1 MDVSE
6 EAKYIRGELIYT
18 IYTNQTEHFSIAKI
32 KVLKTNE
39 DFDDD
44 ELVVKGYFGEIFPG
58 EAYVFYGSF
67 IHHKKFG
74 QQYHVD
80 HYERFVPKTEEGLVS
95 YLSSDL
101 FPKIGKKTASRIV
114 EALGT
119 GAVNKI
125 ITEPAVL
132 NDIKGLNDERRTILV
147 ERLKN
152 YQGFDTV
159 VVALQKVGIGLK
171 LAQKIYKRYEDDA
184 INVLEENPYQYVFDI
199 DGFGFHRADLIAT
212 DRGIS
217 LNHPS
222 RIRAGILYVLNDSLN
237 EGHVFIP
244 QDVLIERVNRLL
256 ESRRYAITLEKLI
269 EQLTEME
276 EEDFLILEAER
287 VYLPVSYYAE
297 AGFTTQLK
305 RISEL
310 EVEDSVVEADLLKVV
325 GEVEEEE
332 HLTYGKVQYEA
343 IKQALMTKIMIL
355 TGGPG
360 TGKTTVIKGILQ
372 AFSELSGVS
381 MALKDYTSRSD
392 FPYIL
397 AAPTGRAAKRMTEST
412 GLPAYTIHRLL
423 GWDGHQH
430 FEKTQ
435 DNPLEGKL
443 IIIDEF
449 SMVDIFLANQLFKA
463 IPSTMQV
470 LLVGDE
476 DQLPSVGPGQ
486 VLSDLLH
493 SGQITQ
499 VKLDEVYRQKEGSKI
514 ITLAHKIKH
523 DALTREELAKASD
536 FNFIPCQRQHL
547 MHSIETIVTRAIA
560 RGFDIQ
566 DIQVLAPMYKTDVG
580 IHEINKRIQDIVNP
594 KRQGVREIFTKDMVL
609 RTGDKV
615 IQLVNQPEDNV
626 FNGDIGKVTAIFRE
640 NENVDGEEQVV
651 VSFEEDDVI
660 YTRQDLLN
668 ITHAYCISIH
678 KSQGSEFPIVVM
690 PVDRAY
696 RRMLR
701 KNLLYT
707 AMTRAKQSL
716 IICGDQQ
723 AFIEGVQTIDTNER
737 YTTLIERLTGV
748 FNDESYREKLEENIE
763 EKAMAEE
770 NLSPF
775 DFM

>member
-1 MDVSE
+1 MSE
-6 EAKYIRGELIYT
+6 ETKYIRGELIYT
-18 IYTNQTEHFSIAKI
+18 IYTNQAEHFSIAKI

-39 DFDDD
+39 AFDED

-58 EAYVFYGSF
+58 EAYVFYGTF
-67 IHHKKFG
+67 VHHKKFG
-74 QQYHVD
+74 EQYHVD
-80 HYERFVPKTEEGLVS
+80 HYERYVPKTEEGLVS

-114 EALGT
+114 EALGD
-119 GAVNKI
+119 GAINKI
-125 ITEPAVL
+125 IKEPDL
-132 NDIKGLNDERRTILV
+132 LKDIKGLNDERRTILV
-147 ERLKN
+147 ERLKS

-159 VVALQKVGIGLK
+159 VVTLQKVGIGLK
-171 LAQKIYKRYEDDA
+171 LAQKIYQQYQDEA
-184 INVLEENPYQYVFDI
+184 INILEENPYQYVFDI
-199 DGFGFHRADLIAT
+199 EGFGFHRADLIAT

-222 RIRAGILYVLNDSLN
+222 RIRAGILYVLNEALN
-237 EGHVFIP
+237 DGHVFLPVDIVK
-244 QDVLIERVNRLL
+244 DKVNRLL
-256 ESRRYAITLEKLI
+256 EARRYDITDEMLTKELI
-269 EQLTEME
+269 EMAE
-276 EEDFLILEAER
+276 EEYLVEESDR

-297 AGFTTQLK
+297 AGLTTQLK

-310 EVEDSVVEADLLKVV
+310 EVEETVVEADLLKVV

-343 IKQALMTKIMIL
+343 IKQALMTKVMIL

-360 TGKTTVIKGILQ
+360 TGKTTVIKGILK
-372 AFSELSGVS
+372 AYSELNDVS
-381 MALKDYTSRSD
+381 MKLQDYAKRSD

-397 AAPTGRAAKRMTEST
+397 TAPTGRAAKRITEST

-435 DNPLEGKL
+435 ENQLEGKM

-449 SMVDIFLANQLFKA
+449 SMVDVFLANQLFKA
-463 IPSTMQV
+463 IPSSMQV

-493 SGQITQ
+493 SHQVTQI
-499 VKLDEVYRQKEGSKI
+499 KLDEVYRQKEGSKI
-514 ITLAHKIKH
+514 ITLAHQIKH
-523 DALTREELAKASD
+523 DDLTANDLTKASD
-536 FNFIPCQRQHL
+536 FNFIPCLRHQL
-547 MHSIETIVTRAIA
+547 LHSIETIVTRAIA

-566 DIQVLAPMYKTDVG
+566 DIQILAPMYKTDVG
-580 IHEINKRIQDIVNP
+580 INEINARIQSVVNP
-594 KRQGVREIFTKDMVL
+594 KRKGARELHTKDTVF
-609 RTGDKV
+609 RIGDKV

-626 FNGDIGKVTAIFRE
+626 FNGDIGKITAIFWE
-640 NENVDGEEQVV
+640 KENVEGEDQVI
-651 VSFEEDDVI
+651 VSFEEDDVT

-716 IICGDQQ
+716 IICGDQT
-723 AFIEGVQTIDTNER
+723 AFLEGVTTIDTNER
-737 YTTLIERLTGV
+737 YTTLVERLTGV
-748 FNDESYREKLEENIE
+748 FTDEGYRERLEEDLE
-763 EKAMAEE
+763 EQALGDEDV
-770 NLSPF
+770 SPF